1 MGVNNKINTLVIAGA
16 FALGLGFNTFAMSD
30 VPSKIAVVDVNRVV
44 SNSSQ
49 VMALKKEQNLKNE
62 ELQKWLTTAKADVEK
77 QKTQEGKEK
86 LIKKYDSDFQKK
98 QQAIQK
104 DYTDK
109 LQSIDKDISG
119 VIAKTAKDK
128 GYDVVLAKGVVL
140 YGGDDITYTISK
152 LIK

>member
-1 MGVNNKINTLVIAGA
+1 MKKINTLLITGA
-16 FALGLGFNTFAMSD
+16 FILGLGFNTFAMSD
-30 VPSKIAVVDVNRVV
+30 MPSKIAVVDVNRVV

-62 ELQKWLTTAKADVEK
+62 ELQKWLNTARADVEK

-86 LIKKYDSDFQKK
+86 LAKKYDSDFQKK

-104 DYTDK
+104 DYADK

-140 YGGDDITYTISK
+140 YGGEDITNAISK

>member
-1 MGVNNKINTLVIAGA
+1 MVGA
-16 FALGLGFNTFAMSD
+16 FIVGLGFNSFAMSD
-30 VPSKIAVVDVNRVV
+30 VPSQIAVVDVNRVI

-62 ELQKWLTTAKADVEK
+62 ELQKWLVTAKADVEK

-86 LIKKYDSDFQKK
+86 LIKKYDSDFRKK

-104 DYTDK
+104 DYTEK
-109 LQSIDKDISG
+109 LQAIDKDISG

-140 YGGDDITYTISK
+140 YGGDDITNTISK

>member
-1 MGVNNKINTLVIAGA
+1 MVGA
-16 FALGLGFNTFAMSD
+16 FIVGLGFNSFAMSD
-30 VPSKIAVVDVNRVV
+30 VPSQIAVVDVNRVI

-62 ELQKWLTTAKADVEK
+62 ELQKWLVTAKADVEK

-86 LIKKYDSDFQKK
+86 LIKKYDSDFRKK

-104 DYTDK
+104 DYTEK
-109 LQSIDKDISG
+109 LQAIDKDISG

-140 YGGDDITYTISK
+140 YGGEDITNTISK

>member
-1 MGVNNKINTLVIAGA
+1 MKTTNTLLIAGA
-16 FALGLGFNTFAMSD
+16 FILGLGFNTIAMSD

-62 ELQKWLTTAKADVEK
+62 ELQKWLNTARADVEK

-86 LIKKYDSDFQKK
+86 LAKKYDSDFQKK

-104 DYTDK
+104 DYTDR

-140 YGGDDITYTISK
+140 YGGEDITNTISK

>member
-1 MGVNNKINTLVIAGA
+1 MNKINTLLIAGA
-16 FALGLGFNTFAMSD
+16 FILGLGLNNFAMSD

-62 ELQKWLTTAKADVEK
+62 ELQKWLNTARADVEK

-86 LIKKYDSDFQKK
+86 LAKKYDSDFQKK

-104 DYTDK
+104 NYTDK

-140 YGGDDITYTISK
+140 YGGDDITNTISK

>member
-1 MGVNNKINTLVIAGA
+1 MKKINTLLIVGA
-16 FALGLGFNTFAMSD
+16 FILGLGVNNFARSD
-30 VPSKIAVVDVNRVV
+30 VLSKIAVVDVNRVV

-49 VMALKKEQNLKNE
+49 VMALKKEQNLKME
-62 ELQKWLTTAKADVEK
+62 ELQKWLNTARADVEK

-86 LIKKYDSDFQKK
+86 LAKKYDSDFVKK

-119 VIAKTAKDK
+119 IIAKTAKDK
-128 GYDVVLAKGVVL
+128 GYDFVLAKGVVL
-140 YGGDDITYTISK
+140 YGGDDITNTISK

>member
-1 MGVNNKINTLVIAGA
+1 MKKINTLLIAGA
-16 FALGLGFNTFAMSD
+16 FILGLGLNNFAMSD

-44 SNSSQ
+44 GNSSQ

-62 ELQKWLTTAKADVEK
+62 ELQKWLTTARADVEK

-86 LIKKYDSDFQKK
+86 LAKKYDSDFQKK

-109 LQSIDKDISG
+109 LQAIDKDISG

-128 GYDVVLAKGVVL
+128 GYNVVLAKGVVL
-140 YGGDDITYTISK
+140 YGGDDITNTISK

>member
-1 MGVNNKINTLVIAGA
+1 MKKINTLLITGA
-16 FALGLGFNTFAMSD
+16 FILGLGFNTFAMSD

-62 ELQKWLTTAKADVEK
+62 ELQKWLNTARADVEK

-86 LIKKYDSDFQKK
+86 LAKKYDSDFQKK
-98 QQAIQK
+98 LQAIQK

-140 YGGDDITYTISK
+140 YGGEDITNAISK

>member
-1 MGVNNKINTLVIAGA
+1 M
-16 FALGLGFNTFAMSD
+16 
-30 VPSKIAVVDVNRVV
+30 
-44 SNSSQ
+44 
-49 VMALKKEQNLKNE
+49 LKNR
-62 ELQKWLTTAKADVEK
+62 KHRK
-77 QKTQEGKEK
+77 GKEK
-86 LIKKYDSDFQKK
+86 LAKKYDSDFQKK

-140 YGGDDITYTISK
+140 YGGEDITNAISK

>member
-1 MGVNNKINTLVIAGA
+1 MKKINTLLITGA
-16 FALGLGFNTFAMSD
+16 FILGLGFNTFAMSD

-62 ELQKWLTTAKADVEK
+62 ELQKWLNTARADVEK

-86 LIKKYDSDFQKK
+86 LAKKYDSDFQKK

-140 YGGDDITYTISK
+140 YGGEDITNAISK

>member
-1 MGVNNKINTLVIAGA
+1 MKKINTLLIAGA
-16 FALGLGFNTFAMSD
+16 FVLGFGFNTFAMSD

-86 LIKKYDSDFQKK
+86 LIKKYDSAFREN
-98 QQAIQK
+98 QQSIQK

-140 YGGDDITYTISK
+140 YGGEDITNTISK

>member
-1 MGVNNKINTLVIAGA
+1 MKKINTLLITGA
-16 FALGLGFNTFAMSD
+16 FILGLGFNTFAMSD

-62 ELQKWLTTAKADVEK
+62 ELQKWLNTARADVEK

-86 LIKKYDSDFQKK
+86 LAKKYDSDFQKK

-119 VIAKTAKDK
+119 VVAKTAKDK

-140 YGGDDITYTISK
+140 YGGEDITNAISK

>member
-1 MGVNNKINTLVIAGA
+1 MKKVLLITGA
-16 FALGLGFNTFAMSD
+16 FILGLGFNSFAMSD
-30 VPSKIAVVDVNRVV
+30 VPSKIAVIDVNRVI

-62 ELQKWLTTAKADVEK
+62 ELQKWLTTAKADVER

-109 LQSIDKDISG
+109 LQSIDKDISE

-140 YGGDDITYTISK
+140 YGGDDITNTISK

>member
-1 MGVNNKINTLVIAGA
+1 MKKINTLVIAGA
-16 FALGLGFNTFAMSD
+16 FVLGLGFNTFAMSD

-109 LQSIDKDISG
+109 LQAIDKDISG

-128 GYDVVLAKGVVL
+128 GYDVVLTKGVVL
-140 YGGDDITYTISK
+140 YGGEDITSTISK

>member
-1 MGVNNKINTLVIAGA
+1 MKKINTLVIVGA
-16 FALGLGFNTFAMSD
+16 FVLGLGFNTFAMSD

-98 QQAIQK
+98 QQSIQK

-109 LQSIDKDISG
+109 LQSIDKNISG

-140 YGGDDITYTISK
+140 YGGEDITNTISK

>member
-1 MGVNNKINTLVIAGA
+1 MKKVLLITGA
-16 FALGLGFNTFAMSD
+16 FILGLGFNNFAMSD

-109 LQSIDKDISG
+109 LQAIDKDISG

-140 YGGDDITYTISK
+140 YGGDDITNTISK

>member
-1 MGVNNKINTLVIAGA
+1 MKKVLLITGA
-16 FALGLGFNTFAMSD
+16 FILGLGFNNFAMSD

-109 LQSIDKDISG
+109 LQAIDKDISG

-140 YGGDDITYTISK
+140 YGGEDITNTISK

>member
-1 MGVNNKINTLVIAGA
+1 MKKINTLLITGA
-16 FALGLGFNTFAMSD
+16 FILGLGFNTFAMSD

-62 ELQKWLTTAKADVEK
+62 ELQKWLNTARADVEK

-86 LIKKYDSDFQKK
+86 LAKKYDSDFQKK
-98 QQAIQK
+98 QAIQK

-140 YGGDDITYTISK
+140 YGGEDITNAISK

>member
-1 MGVNNKINTLVIAGA
+1 MNAPVINSVLI
-16 FALGLGFNTFAMSD
+16 FFMLNTA
-30 VPSKIAVVDVNRVV
+30 R
-44 SNSSQ
+44 
-49 VMALKKEQNLKNE
+49 
-62 ELQKWLTTAKADVEK
+62 ADVEK

-86 LIKKYDSDFQKK
+86 LAKKYDSDFQKK

-140 YGGDDITYTISK
+140 YGGEDITNAISK

>member
-1 MGVNNKINTLVIAGA
+1 MKKTLLMVGA
-16 FALGLGFNTFAMSD
+16 FIVGLGFNSFAMSD
-30 VPSKIAVVDVNRVV
+30 VPSQIAVVDVNRVI

-62 ELQKWLTTAKADVEK
+62 ELQKWLVTAKADVEK

-86 LIKKYDSDFQKK
+86 LIKKYDSDFRKK

-104 DYTDK
+104 DYTEK
-109 LQSIDKDISG
+109 LQAIDKDISG

-140 YGGDDITYTISK
+140 YGGDDITNTISK

>member
-1 MGVNNKINTLVIAGA
+1 MKKINTLLITGA
-16 FALGLGFNTFAMSD
+16 FILGLGFNTFAMSD

-62 ELQKWLTTAKADVEK
+62 ELQKWLNTDRADVEK

-86 LIKKYDSDFQKK
+86 LAKKYDSDFQKK
-98 QQAIQK
+98 QQEIQK

-140 YGGDDITYTISK
+140 YGGEDITNAISK

>member
-1 MGVNNKINTLVIAGA
+1 MKKVLLISGA
-16 FALGLGFNTFAMSD
+16 FILGLGFNNFAMSD

-109 LQSIDKDISG
+109 LQSIDKNISG

-140 YGGDDITYTISK
+140 YGGEDITNTISK

>member
-1 MGVNNKINTLVIAGA
+1 MKKVLLITGA
-16 FALGLGFNTFAMSD
+16 FILGLGFNNFAMSD

-62 ELQKWLTTAKADVEK
+62 ELHKWLTTAKADVEK

-109 LQSIDKDISG
+109 LQAIDKDISG

-140 YGGDDITYTISK
+140 YGGEDITNTISK

>member
-1 MGVNNKINTLVIAGA
+1 MKKVLLITGA
-16 FALGLGFNTFAMSD
+16 FILGLGFNNFAMSD

-128 GYDVVLAKGVVL
+128 GYNVVLAKGVVL
-140 YGGDDITYTISK
+140 YGGDDITNTISK

>member
-1 MGVNNKINTLVIAGA
+1 MKTTNTLLIAGA
-16 FALGLGFNTFAMSD
+16 FILGLGFNTIAMSD

-62 ELQKWLTTAKADVEK
+62 ELQKWLNTARADVEK

-86 LIKKYDSDFQKK
+86 LAKKYDSDFQKK

-140 YGGDDITYTISK
+140 YGGEDITNTISK

>member
-1 MGVNNKINTLVIAGA
+1 MKKYLIITVSFLLGLSVNN
-16 FALGLGFNTFAMSD
+16 FAMSD

-62 ELQKWLTTAKADVEK
+62 ELQKWLTTARADVEK

-86 LIKKYDSDFQKK
+86 LAKKYDSDFAKK

-109 LQSIDKDISG
+109 LQAIDKDISG

-140 YGGDDITYTISK
+140 YGGDDITNTISK

>member
-1 MGVNNKINTLVIAGA
+1 MKKVLLITGA
-16 FALGLGFNTFAMSD
+16 FILGLGFNNFAMSD

-109 LQSIDKDISG
+109 LQLIDKDISG

-128 GYDVVLAKGVVL
+128 GYNVVLAKGVVL
-140 YGGDDITYTISK
+140 YGGDDITNTISK

>member
-1 MGVNNKINTLVIAGA
+1 MNKINTLLITGA
-16 FALGLGFNTFAMSD
+16 FILGLGLNNFAMSD

-62 ELQKWLTTAKADVEK
+62 ELQKWLNTARADVEK

-86 LIKKYDSDFQKK
+86 LAKKYDSDFQKK

-140 YGGDDITYTISK
+140 YGGEDITNTISK